1 MTIMEI
7 FSEFREAI
15 VLLGA
20 ITVLQ
25 LVTAVAVIWLYRR
38 TGHGMVWA
46 LLALT
51 PVVALP
57 FVLPAVFIGY
67 MTTAEAEWS
76 FVAVSA
82 ISPALLLLLVLKRWP
97 ANASAHPARDRS

>member
-7 FSEFREAI
+7 LSEFRDAV
-15 VLLGA
+15 VLIGA
-20 ITVLQ
+20 IMLLQ

-38 TGHGMVWA
+38 TEHGMAWA
-46 LLALT
+46 LLALI

-57 FVLPAVFIGY
+57 FVLPAVLIGY

-76 FVAVSA
+76 FIAVSA
-82 ISPALLLLLVLKRWP
+82 ISPALLLFLVLKRWP
-97 ANASAHPARDRS
+97 ADASG